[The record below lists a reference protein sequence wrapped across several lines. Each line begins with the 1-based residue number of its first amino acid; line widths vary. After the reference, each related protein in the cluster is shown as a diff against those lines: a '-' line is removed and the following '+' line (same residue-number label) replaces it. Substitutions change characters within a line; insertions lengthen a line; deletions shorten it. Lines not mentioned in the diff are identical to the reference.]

1 MLLVIVSCSPVP
13 KLTPG
18 PVSYFQLVALGAV
31 PDVPS
36 KSSRQRSENPA
47 GGAAVTSAGEPAV
60 APAVTSADEPAAA
73 LADAA
78 PPDGVEAVD
87 PQAAAASATAL
98 PIARAEMRDRPRR
111 RRGEVVCE
119 CFIS

>member
-47 GGAAVTSAGEPAV
+47 GGAAVTSAGEPA
-60 APAVTSADEPAAA
+60 AA

-87 PQAAAASATAL
+87 PQAAAASTTAL
-98 PIARAEMRDRPRR
+98 PIAKAEIRDRPRR